1 MQRIAPNTVPPRQ
14 SDGNQNNRNTGGS
27 PALMMGRRIR
37 AEQGAERAQQ
47 YLAAMEPFVAPAE
60 RAHIAQQLGVQLP
73 ARAER
78 NKELQAQP
86 QGESSQPPNFGGMPN
101 FSGIPNFGGGGTPN
115 FSGMPNLGGMSG
127 MPNFANMAG
136 GGNNIAQMMQM
147 MNAFNA
153 MGGGGKGK
161 MDPMMMAQMLGSIM
175 GKK

>member
-14 SDGNQNNRNTGGS
+14 SDGNRNNQNTGGS

-73 ARAER
+73 VRAER
-78 NKELQAQP
+78 NKEPQPPP
-86 QGESSQPPNFGGMPN
+86 QGESFQPPNFGGMPN
-101 FSGIPNFGGGGTPN
+101 FSGMPNFGGGGMN
-115 FSGMPNLGGMSG
+115 G
-127 MPNFANMAG
+127 MPNFAGLGG
-136 GGNNIAQMMQM
+136 GGNNLAQMMQM

-161 MDPMMMAQMLGSIM
+161 MDPMMMAQMLGSMM